1 MPDLVRQEKSLSLL
15 DKKSANPSSAG
26 KVHDLAGQE
35 KSLSLLDKKSA
46 KLSSAGKVHEF
57 VGFLRLALFFRAIS
71 S

>member
-1 MPDLVRQEKSLSLL
+1 MIFW

-35 KSLSLLDKKSA
+35 KSMSLLDKKSA
-46 KLSSAGKVHEF
+46 NPSSAGKVHEF

>member
-1 MPDLVRQEKSLSLL
+1 MLFW

-35 KSLSLLDKKSA
+35 KSMSLLDKKSA
-46 KLSSAGKVHEF
+46 NPSAAGKVTELA
-57 VGFLRLALFFRAIS
+57 GLLRSALFFRAIS